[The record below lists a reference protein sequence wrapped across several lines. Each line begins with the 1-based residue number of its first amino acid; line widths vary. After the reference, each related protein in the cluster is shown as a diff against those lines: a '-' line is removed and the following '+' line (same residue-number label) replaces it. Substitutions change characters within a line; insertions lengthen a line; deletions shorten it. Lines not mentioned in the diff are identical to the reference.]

1 MEWSRI
7 KTIILIIL
15 AVTNVSLLGFLV
27 QRELQVQNARQEARQ
42 NSIQFLENNGVTV
55 EDETVPEEMTLLPQT
70 VEWDREQ
77 EREAAAVLLGGEV
90 QEQAW
95 SDEIYR
101 YYNETGSIQ
110 FHRDGTFQGE
120 FVEGAFQL
128 EGQDAA
134 AYAFQLEGQDAAAYS
149 LQVLE
154 ILGIQG
160 ESLSVQAD
168 SGEEDA
174 VTVVCRQLWNQV
186 PVFNHLITLTF
197 REDSLSAVEGRRL
210 TGEPALDT
218 GQKPISIP
226 TALFQFYHGMV
237 ALGDVCSRIESI
249 TPGYVT
255 SAGTG
260 PSALTPVWYIATDT
274 RNYRLDTLTG
284 ELSRAEESGA

>member
-15 AVTNVSLLGFLV
+15 AILNGSLLFFLM
-27 QRELQVQNARQEARQ
+27 QRELQNQSAQREARQ
-42 NSIQFLENNGVTV
+42 NAILFLRENGVSV
-55 EDETVPEEMTLLPQT
+55 EDETIPQEMTLLPQT

-134 AYAFQLEGQDAAAYS
+134 AYS

-197 REDSLSAVEGRRL
+197 REDGLSAVEGRRL

>member
-15 AVTNVSLLGFLV
+15 AVTNVSLLGFLL
-27 QRELQVQNARQEARQ
+27 QREFQVQNARQEARQ

-70 VEWDREQ
+70 VEWNREQ

-134 AYAFQLEGQDAAAYS
+134 AYS

-174 VTVVCRQLWNQV
+174 VT
-186 PVFNHLITLTF
+186 LITLTF
-197 REDSLSAVEGRRL
+197 REDGLSAVEGRRL

>member
-1 MEWSRI
+1 MKIE
-7 KTIILIIL
+7 ILFPETANL
-15 AVTNVSLLGFLV
+15 FGDLG
-27 QRELQVQNARQEARQ
+27 NARYLR
-42 NSIQFLENNGVTV
+42 SC
-55 EDETVPEEMTLLPQT
+55 LP
-70 VEWDREQ
+70 
-77 EREAAAVLLGGEV
+77 
-90 QEQAW
+90 
-95 SDEIYR
+95 
-101 YYNETGSIQ
+101 
-110 FHRDGTFQGE
+110 QGE
-120 FVEGAFQL
+120 FVEG
-128 EGQDAA
+128 
-134 AYAFQLEGQDAAAYS
+134 AFQLEGQDAAAYS

-197 REDSLSAVEGRRL
+197 QGDSLSAIEGRRL

-218 GQKPISIP
+218 GQKPISSP
-226 TALFQFYHGMV
+226 TALFQFYHGLV
-237 ALGDVCSRIESI
+237 ALGDVCSRIDSI

-260 PSALTPVWYIATDT
+260 PSSLTPVWYIATDT

>member
-70 VEWDREQ
+70 VEWDRGQ

-120 FVEGAFQL
+120 FVEGAFRL
-128 EGQDAA
+128 E
-134 AYAFQLEGQDAAAYS
+134 EQDAAAYS
-149 LQVLE
+149 LQILE

-160 ESLSVQAD
+160 ENLSVQAD
-168 SGEEDA
+168 GGEED
-174 VTVVCRQLWNQV
+174 
-186 PVFNHLITLTF
+186 
-197 REDSLSAVEGRRL
+197 
-210 TGEPALDT
+210 
-218 GQKPISIP
+218 
-226 TALFQFYHGMV
+226 
-237 ALGDVCSRIESI
+237 
-249 TPGYVT
+249 T
-255 SAGTG
+255 SATIAALWQDGYLVDTHTAVAAKVLADYRRETG
-260 PSALTPVWYIATDT
+260 DESPAVFASTASPYKFCDSVLAAIGEEPVSDSVDRIAQLQEVSGVPAPSRLAALKGKAPRFDGVAD
-274 RNYRLDTLTG
+274 REEMEQVVLDFLK
-284 ELSRAEESGA
+284 

>member
-15 AVTNVSLLGFLV
+15 AVTNISLLGFLV
-27 QRELQVQNARQEARQ
+27 QRELQFQSAQREARQ
-42 NSIQFLENNGVTV
+42 NAILFLENNGVTV
-55 EDETVPEEMTLLPQT
+55 EEETVPEEMTLLPQT

-77 EREAAAVLLGGEV
+77 EREAASVLLGGEV

-101 YYNETGSIQ
+101 YYNEMGSIQ

-120 FVEGAFQL
+120 FVEDAFPL
-128 EGQDAA
+128 EGRDAA
-134 AYAFQLEGQDAAAYS
+134 AYGLEI
-149 LQVLE
+149 LE

-160 ESLSVQAD
+160 ESLSVRSD
-168 SGEEDA
+168 GTENPV
-174 VTVVCRQLWNQV
+174 VTVTCRQLWNQV

-197 REDSLSAVEGRRL
+197 RSGSLSAVEGHRL
-210 TGEPALDT
+210 VGEPELNT
-218 GQKPISIP
+218 RQEPVSIP
-226 TALFQFYHGMV
+226 TALFQFYHGISN
-237 ALGDVCSRIESI
+237 LGDVCSRIDRI

-255 SAGTG
+255 SAGAG

-284 ELSRAEESGA
+284 ELSRADEDGTI

>member
-27 QRELQVQNARQEARQ
+27 QREFQVQNARQEARQ
-42 NSIQFLENNGVTV
+42 NSIQFLKNNGVTV

-70 VEWDREQ
+70 VEWDRGQ

-120 FVEGAFQL
+120 FVEGT
-128 EGQDAA
+128 
-134 AYAFQLEGQDAAAYS
+134 FQLEGQDAAAYS

-168 SGEEDA
+168 SGEDAA

-186 PVFNHLITLTF
+186 P
-197 REDSLSAVEGRRL
+197 RGRRL
-210 TGEPALDT
+210 SWRRWKGAGSQESHHWIRAKSPSLS
-218 GQKPISIP
+218 QPPCFS
-226 TALFQFYHGMV
+226 
-237 ALGDVCSRIESI
+237 SI
-249 TPGYVT
+249 TGWRRWEMC
-255 SAGTG
+255 A
-260 PSALTPVWYIATDT
+260 AELTASPLAM
-274 RNYRLDTLTG
+274 
-284 ELSRAEESGA
+284 

>member
-7 KTIILIIL
+7 KTIILMIL
-15 AVTNVSLLGFLV
+15 VVTNVSLLGFLV
-27 QRELQVQNARQEARQ
+27 QRELQIQNARQEARQ

-55 EDETVPEEMTLLPQT
+55 DDEVVPEEMTLLPQT

-77 EREAAAVLLGGEV
+77 ERESASVLLGGEV

-101 YYNETGSIQ
+101 YYNEAGSIQ

-120 FVEGAFQL
+120 FVEG
-128 EGQDAA
+128 
-134 AYAFQLEGQDAAAYS
+134 AFQLEGQDAAAYS

-197 REDSLSAVEGRRL
+197 RGDSLAAVEGH
-210 TGEPALDT
+210 TGVMVGFKRKEGREYGIETFLIPIEEVMMVEKTVPDT
-218 GQKPISIP
+218 FINAEGNDVTEAFTEWCRPLIGP
-226 TALFQFYHGMV
+226 ELRDFVDFQSGNE
-237 ALGDVCSRIESI
+237 GD
-249 TPGYVT
+249 
-255 SAGTG
+255 
-260 PSALTPVWYIATDT
+260 L
-274 RNYRLDTLTG
+274 
-284 ELSRAEESGA
+284 

>member
-15 AVTNVSLLGFLV
+15 AILNGSLLFFLM
-27 QRELQVQNARQEARQ
+27 QRELQNQSAQREARQ
-42 NSIQFLENNGVTV
+42 NAILFLRENGVSV
-55 EDETVPEEMTLLPQT
+55 EDETIPQEMTLLPQT

-120 FVEGAFQL
+120 FVE
-128 EGQDAA
+128 E
-134 AYAFQLEGQDAAAYS
+134 AFQLEGQDAAAYS

>member
-27 QRELQVQNARQEARQ
+27 QREFQVQNARQEARQ
-42 NSIQFLENNGVTV
+42 NSIQFLKNNGVTV

-70 VEWDREQ
+70 VEWDRGQ

-110 FHRDGTFQGE
+110 FHRDGTFQWE
-120 FVEGAFQL
+120 FVEGAFRL
-128 EGQDAA
+128 E
-134 AYAFQLEGQDAAAYS
+134 EQDAAAYS
-149 LQVLE
+149 LQILE

-168 SGEEDA
+168 GGEEDA
-174 VTVVCRQLWNQV
+174 LTVVCRQLWNQV

-197 REDSLSAVEGRRL
+197 QGDSLSAIEGRRL
-210 TGEPALDT
+210 TGEPALNT

-226 TALFQFYHGMV
+226 TALFQFYHGLV
-237 ALGDVCSRIESI
+237 ALGDVCSRIDSI

-260 PSALTPVWYIATDT
+260 PSSLTPVWYIATDT

>member
-27 QRELQVQNARQEARQ
+27 QREFQVQNARQEARQ
-42 NSIQFLENNGVTV
+42 NSIQFLKNNGVTV

-70 VEWDREQ
+70 VKWDRGQ

-120 FVEGAFQL
+120 FVEGAFRL
-128 EGQDAA
+128 E
-134 AYAFQLEGQDAAAYS
+134 EQDAAAYS
-149 LQVLE
+149 LQILE

-168 SGEEDA
+168 GGEED
-174 VTVVCRQLWNQV
+174 
-186 PVFNHLITLTF
+186 
-197 REDSLSAVEGRRL
+197 DSLIREMEYNEIICYEQQSDWENAKAKITEY
-210 TGEPALDT
+210 
-218 GQKPISIP
+218 ISKYP
-226 TALFQFYHGMV
+226 DDEAAQREAEFLQ
-237 ALGDVCSRIESI
+237 
-249 TPGYVT
+249 
-255 SAGTG
+255 
-260 PSALTPVWYIATDT
+260 T
-274 RNYRLDTLTG
+274 R
-284 ELSRAEESGA
+284 

>member
-1 MEWSRI
+1 M
-7 KTIILIIL
+7 
-15 AVTNVSLLGFLV
+15 
-27 QRELQVQNARQEARQ
+27 
-42 NSIQFLENNGVTV
+42 
-55 EDETVPEEMTLLPQT
+55 
-70 VEWDREQ
+70 
-77 EREAAAVLLGGEV
+77 
-90 QEQAW
+90 
-95 SDEIYR
+95 
-101 YYNETGSIQ
+101 ETGSIQ

-134 AYAFQLEGQDAAAYS
+134 AYS
-149 LQVLE
+149 LQILE

-168 SGEEDA
+168 GGEEAA

-274 RNYRLDTLTG
+274 RNYRLNTLTG
-284 ELSRAEESGA
+284 ELSRAGESGA

>member
-1 MEWSRI
+1 M
-7 KTIILIIL
+7 
-15 AVTNVSLLGFLV
+15 SLLGFLV

-77 EREAAAVLLGGEV
+77 EREAASVLLGGEV

-134 AYAFQLEGQDAAAYS
+134 AYS

-168 SGEEDA
+168 SGEEEA

-197 REDSLSAVEGRRL
+197 R
-210 TGEPALDT
+210 
-218 GQKPISIP
+218 
-226 TALFQFYHGMV
+226 
-237 ALGDVCSRIESI
+237 
-249 TPGYVT
+249 
-255 SAGTG
+255 
-260 PSALTPVWYIATDT
+260 
-274 RNYRLDTLTG
+274 
-284 ELSRAEESGA
+284 

>member
-7 KTIILIIL
+7 KTIVLIIL
-15 AVTNVSLLGFLV
+15 AITNISLLGFLL
-27 QRELQVQNARQEARQ
+27 QREMRLQSAQDEARQ
-42 NSIQFLENNGVTV
+42 NAVLFLQENGISLA
-55 EDETVPEEMTLLPQT
+55 EEELPQEMTLLPQT
-70 VEWDREQ
+70 VDWDRDQ
-77 EREAAAVLLGGEV
+77 EREAASVLLGGPV

-120 FVEGAFQL
+120 FVEG
-128 EGQDAA
+128 
-134 AYAFQLEGQDAAAYS
+134 AFQLEGQDAAAYS

>member
-134 AYAFQLEGQDAAAYS
+134 AYS

-197 REDSLSAVEGRRL
+197 REDSLSAVEGRRIDGR
-210 TGEPALDT
+210 TGSGHRAEAHLHPHRSVSVLPRNGGLGRRVQPDRKHHP
-218 GQKPISIP
+218 GLCDQC
-226 TALFQFYHGMV
+226 GDR
-237 ALGDVCSRIESI
+237 ALGADSGVVYCHGYPELPDGYPDRGAE
-249 TPGYVT
+249 PG
-255 SAGTG
+255 GG
-260 PSALTPVWYIATDT
+260 E
-274 RNYRLDTLTG
+274 RRLNMAV
-284 ELSRAEESGA
+284 S

>member
-15 AVTNVSLLGFLV
+15 AILNGSLLFFLM
-27 QRELQVQNARQEARQ
+27 QRELQNQSAQREARQ
-42 NSIQFLENNGVTV
+42 NAILFLRENGVSV
-55 EDETVPEEMTLLPQT
+55 EDETIPQEMTLLPQT

-120 FVEGAFQL
+120 FVEG
-128 EGQDAA
+128 
-134 AYAFQLEGQDAAAYS
+134 AFQLEGQDAAAYS

-274 RNYRLDTLTG
+274 RNYRLNTLTG

>member
-1 MEWSRI
+1 M
-7 KTIILIIL
+7 
-15 AVTNVSLLGFLV
+15 
-27 QRELQVQNARQEARQ
+27 
-42 NSIQFLENNGVTV
+42 TV

-120 FVEGAFQL
+120 FVEGAFRL
-128 EGQDAA
+128 E
-134 AYAFQLEGQDAAAYS
+134 EQDAAAYS
-149 LQVLE
+149 LQILE

-168 SGEEDA
+168 GGEEDA
-174 VTVVCRQLWNQV
+174 LTVVCRQLWNQV

-197 REDSLSAVEGRRL
+197 QGDSLSAIEGRRL
-210 TGEPALDT
+210 TGEPALNT

-226 TALFQFYHGMV
+226 TALFQFYHGLV
-237 ALGDVCSRIESI
+237 ALGDVCSRIDSI

-260 PSALTPVWYIATDT
+260 PSSLTPVWYIATDT